1 MSHGVRS
8 HSTDPPLISV
18 RDLRV
23 DYGDM
28 CAVHD
33 LQMEIG
39 PGEVY
44 GLIGPNGA
52 GKTSTMKVLA
62 GLLMPTYGDVS
73 IAGIDIRQNPRAIGE
88 VLGFMPDFPPVYED
102 LLVWEFLDLFAASY
116 FIPKSRRASEV
127 DRRLDEVGLMEK
139 RDRFINELSRGMRQR
154 LMLAK
159 TLLPEPK
166 VLLLDEPAS
175 GMDPHGR
182 AQMKQVIRD
191 FAAAGG
197 CVLISSHILSEMDE
211 FCSVIGIMQRGRMV
225 VSGSVAQVAASVMG
239 KSLLVI
245 ELVAGENVFRRV
257 LGEHRLAG
265 QIEKRGDS
273 FEVPFDGDREAASD
287 LLTLLVQSGVRVAA
301 FHRKR
306 ESLEDVFLQVG
317 AKELS

>member
-1 MSHGVRS
+1 M
-8 HSTDPPLISV
+8 ISV
-18 RDLRV
+18 QDLRV
-23 DYGDM
+23 DYGDI
-28 CAVHD
+28 CAVSD
-33 LQMEIG
+33 LKLEIG
-39 PGEVY
+39 PGEVF

-62 GLLMPTYGDVS
+62 GLLLPTYGDIH
-73 IAGIDIRQNPRAIGE
+73 IAGIDIREHPRSLGE
-88 VLGFMPDFPPVYED
+88 VLGYMPDFPPVYED

-116 FIPKSRRASEV
+116 FIPKSRRQSEV
-127 DRRLDEVGLMEK
+127 DRRLFEVGLQEK
-139 RDRFINELSRGMRQR
+139 RDRFVNELSRGMRQR

-191 FAAAGG
+191 FATAGG
-197 CVLISSHILSEMDE
+197 AVLISSHILSEMDE
-211 FCSVIGIMQRGRMV
+211 FCSSIGIMQRGKMV
-225 VSGSVAQVAASVMG
+225 VSGGVAEIAANVMG

-245 ELVAGENVFRRV
+245 ELAAGEELFRRIV
-257 LGEHRLAG
+257 LEHRQTG
-265 QIEKRGDS
+265 KIEKRGEL
-273 FEVPFDGDREAASD
+273 FEVPFDGDQNAAAD
-287 LLTLLVQSGVRVAA
+287 LLTLLVQNGVRVSA